1 MELSKIPGR
10 TETGNKT
17 KEMNFSFM
25 NLNAISF
32 STACVAGGI
41 VLAQVREV
49 AILVNII
56 LSKPE
61 LLYLVMEVLEAK
73 LFTQFFG
80 CMLSGV

>member
-1 MELSKIPGR
+1 
-10 TETGNKT
+10 
-17 KEMNFSFM
+17 M

-32 STACVAGGI
+32 SIACVAGGI

-61 LLYLVMEVLEAK
+61 LLYLVMEVLEAE

-80 CMLSGV
+80 CMHSGV